1 MILVCGEALIDLF
14 VAAPALATA
23 AELPAQ
29 AIAGGSPFNV
39 AVGLARLGERC
50 GYFGGIGKD
59 GLGGFLLGRLRA
71 ENVDTAW
78 VKRSDLPTPLVV
90 VVPGADGHP
99 AYTFPGALC
108 ADRDVTARD
117 LPGALPD
124 TVAAIAF
131 GSWPMATEPVG
142 SALLSLAEREAGRRV
157 ISLDPNLR
165 PAMAGPLP
173 AWRERFQRFARLAT
187 LIKLSREDLHAAW
200 GERADPDALAAGWL
214 SGGAEL
220 VVLTDGG
227 DGAIAYH
234 AAGVV
239 RAPARRVVVVDTV
252 GAGDTFHAALL
263 GWLSESG
270 RLRRGAIAAMTRDE
284 VAALLGFA
292 ITAASITCGRRGADL
307 PTRADLQAAAV

>member
-14 VAAPALATA
+14 VTAPAEATGA
-23 AELPAQ
+23 ALPAQ

-39 AVGLARLGERC
+39 AVGLARLGQSAS
-50 GYFGGIGKD
+50 YLGGIGAD
-59 GLGGFLLGRLRA
+59 GLGDFLLGRLRA
-71 ENVDTAW
+71 ETVDIAW
-78 VKRSDLPTPLVV
+78 VKRSGLPTPLVV
-90 VVPGADGHP
+90 VVPGADGQP
-99 AYTFPGALC
+99 TYTFPGALC
-108 ADRDVTARD
+108 ADRDVLVED

-124 TVAAIAF
+124 TVEAIAF
-131 GSWPMATEPVG
+131 GSWPMIAEPVG
-142 SALLSLAEREAGRRV
+142 AALLALAEREAARRV

-200 GERADPDALAAGWL
+200 GEQADPDALAAEWL

-234 AAGVV
+234 AAGAVK
-239 RAPARRVVVVDTV
+239 APARTVPVIDTV

-263 GWLSESG
+263 AHLRETGH
-270 RLRRGAIAAMTRDE
+270 LRRGAVAAMTRDE
-284 VAALLGFA
+284 VAALLRHA
-292 ITAASITCGRRGADL
+292 ILAASITCSRRGADL
-307 PTRADLQAAAV
+307 PTRADLQAAL